1 MAEDNTPT
9 VTARKRKL
17 TPHMRMRL
25 ATVQRLKKLGSKGR
39 TRTERLDKLDLEM
52 SDKAKKV
59 SKDELISN
67 EDAPGFQKGKLL
79 SESDEPAPR
88 KDKPPKTVK
97 LNQSDRNGAVHGRL
111 PRVKTNSLQQPPK
124 PKAKFRKRQIHKT
137 WLPTHLFH
145 AKRAHMTPPKEPLW
159 RMAIP
164 LSPTAKCYR
173 PTHRA
178 SSTRGAVAWDMSYMS
193 TIGLEGPEKS
203 IQGLF
208 NALGVGADTCDSV
221 RGQKDARWTRGSRSW
236 NGWLY
241 ERNGWPTKAI
251 APATVIWCVQPSI
264 VHGVGIDSNASVIE
278 PKKDKRRAFIR
289 VHPSAFLQ
297 LWEELLRLSKVQ
309 KPSVT
314 LEDLRFEIGSI
325 EITGPASMD
334 ALVGALWPS
343 PVSNDGSS
351 ADESP
356 ENIWPLLGNV
366 ENPASLPANVLLG
379 MDVSD
384 PRLHHPPRM
393 VGQSS
398 NPKSHQR
405 LLSVLSTWPIDTTQ
419 PPPRLF
425 DRTARYAA
433 TRQLPSQKAI
443 NRRKSLA
450 SPGSYPSP
458 QSNDPRIPIL
468 LLTSLNATGG
478 AQGIWTLLLPW
489 KCTLPTWYALMYQPL
504 NSGGTIRFGGL
515 NERRQIA
522 FERGVPWFPGDFP
535 GTHAGTAWEMQERSK
550 RKEEWE
556 KRPKGKRVEYDSL
569 DLGHDRKKGETGLGW
584 ASDWNWL
591 VNGNSS
597 MTEDTKRVYH
607 LPAPVITERLAAS
620 KSKTEGLKE
629 ALGTVRLTLLTR
641 GVSTICAR
649 IYRLPTADLDLRQ
662 KWLSLV
668 PSSTNQ
674 KLNTERSRAVSSSVA
689 RDAPAH
695 VRRQKLAAN
704 LLDPPPPL
712 RAGEESY
719 PSVPGDSDVIGF
731 VTTGNFN
738 LGEGR
743 GTALGSILLEKV
755 LEGRSGIGSGL
766 ASASKDE
773 SYKDRKHEQLCI
785 LREAGEKLGRLAKWE
800 VV

>member
-9 VTARKRKL
+9 VTARKRKP
-17 TPHMRMRL
+17 TSHMRMRL

-39 TRTERLDKLDLEM
+39 TRMDGLDKADLET
-52 SDKAKKV
+52 SDRASEASRDEPISKKDTSGV
-59 SKDELISN
+59 E
-67 EDAPGFQKGKLL
+67 KGKLL
-79 SESDEPAPR
+79 SESDGHEHG
-88 KDKPPKTVK
+88 KDKPPKPLK
-97 LNQSDRNGAVHGRL
+97 LKQSDNNGAVHGRL
-111 PRVKTNSLQQPPK
+111 PRVKKNSLQRPPK

-203 IQGLF
+203 IHGLL
-208 NALGVGADTCDSV
+208 NALGVGADTCDSL
-221 RGQKDARWTRGSRSW
+221 RGQKDARWTRGTRSW

-251 APATVIWCVQPSI
+251 APATVIWCAQPNI
-264 VHGVGIDSNASVIE
+264 VHGVEIDSNASVIE

-309 KPSVT
+309 KPSVA

-325 EITGPASMD
+325 EITGPASME

-351 ADESP
+351 AYDSP

-405 LLSVLSTWPIDTTQ
+405 LLSILSTWPIDMTQ
-419 PPPRLF
+419 PPPGLF

-458 QSNDPRIPIL
+458 QSNDPKIPIL
-468 LLTSLNATGG
+468 LLTSRIASGG
-478 AQGIWTLLLPW
+478 AQGTWTLLCPW
-489 KCTLPTWYALMYQPL
+489 KCTLPIWYSLMYQPL

-522 FERGVPWFPGDFP
+522 FEKGVPWFPGDFP
-535 GTHAGTAWEMQERSK
+535 GTSEGTAWEMQERSK

-569 DLGHDRKKGETGLGW
+569 DLGHDREKGEFGLGW
-584 ASDWNWL
+584 ACDWNRL

-597 MTEDTKRVYH
+597 VTEDTKSVHH
-607 LPAPVITERLAAS
+607 LPAPLIVGNLAAS
-620 KSKTEGLKE
+620 EPKTDGLKG
-629 ALGTVRLTLLTR
+629 ALVTVRLTLLTR

-649 IYRLPTADLDLRQ
+649 IYRLPTADADLRQ

-668 PSSTNQ
+668 PAPTNKTLKNQRNGAAPSSIA
-674 KLNTERSRAVSSSVA
+674 K
-689 RDAPAH
+689 DAPPH
-695 VRRQKLAAN
+695 LHRQKLAAN
-704 LLDPPPPL
+704 LLDPPSPL
-712 RAGEESY
+712 RAGDESY
-719 PSVPGDSDVIGF
+719 PGVPADTDVIGF

-755 LEGRSGIGSGL
+755 LEERRVNGSGA
-766 ASASKDE
+766 ASALKDQ
-773 SYKDRKHEQLCI
+773 SYKDRKHEQLCH